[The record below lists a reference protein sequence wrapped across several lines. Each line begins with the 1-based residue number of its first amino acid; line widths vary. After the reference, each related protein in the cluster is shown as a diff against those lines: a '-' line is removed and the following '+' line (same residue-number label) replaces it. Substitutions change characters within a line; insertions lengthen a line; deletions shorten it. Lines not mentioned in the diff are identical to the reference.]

1 MDGCKEK
8 TVSCADLQQAMQKA
22 MDRIGMTA
30 QAPATDSQLTAQTD
44 REQELLERIEVLEA
58 RLQLQD
64 KH

>member
-8 TVSCADLQQAMQKA
+8 IVLCADLRQAMQKA

-30 QAPATDSQLTAQTD
+30 QAPAADSQLMAQTV
-44 REQELLERIEVLEA
+44 REQELLDRIEVLEA
-58 RLQLQD
+58 QLQLQN